1 MNKTVK
7 TIAWICL
14 VLGLLGIAVDI
25 GLYVKARTFA
35 AQVAEQI
42 EAGEMPFAGRRF
54 DDEDRDSDEFRMRPG
69 KADDWFRSR
78 DGFSHFQPGMIGYRS
93 FNIGWPLF
101 FLAAGP
107 VLTVVGGVMLIVNRE
122 TTQREP
128 EQNTKKAKKTK
139 KE

>member
-25 GLYVKARTFA
+25 GVYVKARSFA
-35 AQVAEQI
+35 AQIADQI

-54 DDEDRDSDEFRMRPG
+54 DDDEDQDADEFRMRPG
-69 KADDWFRSR
+69 KGDDWFMPR
-78 DGFSHFQPGMIGYRS
+78 DGFFHFQPGMIGNRS
-93 FNIGWPLF
+93 FSIGWPLF

-107 VLTVVGGVMLIVNRE
+107 ILAVVGGVMLIVNRE
-122 TTQREP
+122 PKQSDQ
-128 EQNTKKAKKTK
+128 EQKTKKAKK
-139 KE
+139 E